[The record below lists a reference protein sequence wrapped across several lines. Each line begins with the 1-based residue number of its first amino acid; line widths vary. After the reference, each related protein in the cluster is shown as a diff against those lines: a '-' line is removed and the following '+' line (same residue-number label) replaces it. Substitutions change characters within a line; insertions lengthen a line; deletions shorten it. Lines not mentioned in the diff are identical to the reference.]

1 MGAKENLDL
10 VGQLQQAARDG
21 DFDRYGEL
29 VADDAV
35 WRMAGVPAG
44 MGGVTTG
51 REAIVDLVSR
61 NTGGGGFEIKQQFG
75 DDEHVC
81 VVGKVTAD
89 RFIGSQ
95 YLRSA
100 DRRWFCEGVANFVTY
115 RVLAGIVGA
124 DVARSYYD
132 VDAELAKHAAL
143 RTRIDLPRW
152 LVVED
157 ASSRVV
163 PPEVN
168 AASYAFATKAIFSA
182 FAHGEQRLLA
192 NVLTEVAKT
201 PKDRATIDTVYAAYR
216 ALTGRDLR
224 EHLK

>member
-10 VGQLQQAARDG
+10 VWQLQQAARDG

-100 DRRWFCEGVANFVTY
+100 DR
-115 RVLAGIVGA
+115 
-124 DVARSYYD
+124 
-132 VDAELAKHAAL
+132 
-143 RTRIDLPRW
+143 P
-152 LVVED
+152 
-157 ASSRVV
+157 
-163 PPEVN
+163 
-168 AASYAFATKAIFSA
+168 FATYECIVYRITDGKIAESTA
-182 FAHGEQRLLA
+182 YVNWLDPYVQVGL
-192 NVLTEVAKT
+192 VDPSTLT
-201 PKDRATIDTVYAAYR
+201 P
-216 ALTGRDLR
+216 
-224 EHLK
+224 